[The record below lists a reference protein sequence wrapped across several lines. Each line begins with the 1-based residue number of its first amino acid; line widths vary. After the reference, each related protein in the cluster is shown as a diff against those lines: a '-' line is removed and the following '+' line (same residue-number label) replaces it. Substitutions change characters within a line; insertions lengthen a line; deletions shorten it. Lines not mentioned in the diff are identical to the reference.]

1 MKNVLLFLCL
11 ITPFFVTGQ
20 STYYNVIIENPT
32 DQFITCVYQKSGDS
46 EPKFFKLK
54 LRPTN
59 EVVFSFE
66 IDQDQFVKFIYDKK
80 EIELYVEKG
89 DDLKMKFD
97 ATRLNES
104 LQFEGKGSENN
115 NYIASYNRSRSN
127 KKNDVY
133 KSRYFN
139 VAYDAAIPGR
149 VETTDLMPYINGVEK
164 WRQTRKEEL
173 MSASI
178 SKMLKDYYQTKI
190 KYVADAENLA
200 YHLYSKN
207 IAGRSHNGKIE
218 VPLSNDLD
226 TKHPDVINFLKALTL
241 YNNIDTD
248 FENPDKSFIY
258 DNISKQFTGKPK
270 YFMQALMMVNVF
282 QKSNNANFAI
292 DRFEQF
298 KNSNPYPNFNQMVI
312 DGLEG
317 ELQFMPEAEAP
328 DFEVVMDNGRKV
340 KLSDYK
346 GRVVYIS
353 FWASWCKPCLQG
365 FEKSQDIRKRLEQN
379 GVVLLNVSIDKTEN
393 KWRNS
398 MAKENI
404 LGTNCLAAN
413 IDDMKRLYDIGS
425 IPAYYIVNK
434 KGKFAYLSEK
444 QGRDIFEE
452 FNKLVRE

>member
-1 MKNVLLFLCL
+1 MKNVLLFLL
-11 ITPFFVTGQ
+11 IITPFFVVGQ

-32 DQFITCVYQKSGDS
+32 DQFITCVYQKSGDT
-46 EPKFFKLK
+46 EAKFFKLK

-59 EVVFSFE
+59 EVVFSFD

-80 EIELYVEKG
+80 ELEFYVEKG
-89 DDLKMKFD
+89 DDVKMKFD
-97 ATRLNES
+97 ATRLNET
-104 LQFEGKGSENN
+104 LEFEGKGNENN
-115 NYIASYNRSRSN
+115 NYIAGYNRNRSPAGN
-127 KKNDVY
+127 VTY

-139 VAYDAAIPGR
+139 VTYDAAVSQKVGSQSSQQYMAVLDAWEQSHKAVLANAP
-149 VETTDLMPYINGVEK
+149 
-164 WRQTRKEEL
+164 
-173 MSASI
+173 I
-178 SKMLKDYYQTKI
+178 SKMLKDFYLK
-190 KYVADAENLA
+190 
-200 YHLYSKN
+200 
-207 IAGRSHNGKIE
+207 KIE
-218 VPLSNDLD
+218 FVAETERLGYALYGKKLNIEQQSTTGHAIKNNLD
-226 TKHPDVINFLKALTL
+226 TKHPDVINYLKAKTL
-241 YNNIDTD
+241 HNNIETD
-248 FENPDKSFIY
+248 FENPNKTLIY
-258 DNISKQFTGKPK
+258 ENISKQFSGKAK
-270 YFMQALMMVNVF
+270 YYLQALMMVNVY

-292 DRFEQF
+292 DRFDTF
-298 KNSNPYPNFNQMVI
+298 KKENPYPQFTQMVI

-365 FEKSQDIRKRLEQN
+365 FEKSQDIRKRLKEN
-379 GVVLLNVSIDKTEN
+379 GVVLLNVSIDAKEE

>member
-1 MKNVLLFLCL
+1 MKNVLFFLCL
-11 ITPFFVTGQ
+11 ITPFFVAAQ

-32 DQFITCVYQKSGDS
+32 DQFITCVYQKSGDVES
-46 EPKFFKLK
+46 KFFKLK

-59 EVVFSFE
+59 EVVFSFD

-80 EIELYVEKG
+80 ELELYVEKG
-89 DDLKMKFD
+89 DDVKMKFD
-97 ATRLNES
+97 ATRLNET
-104 LQFEGKGSENN
+104 LQFEGKGNENN
-115 NYIASYNRSRSN
+115 NYIASYNRTRSTD
-127 KKNDVY
+127 KKAIY

-139 VAYDAAIPGR
+139 VEFDAAIAQK
-149 VETTDLMPYINGVEK
+149 VKTLDQSSYFTSINDWENNA
-164 WRQTRKEEL
+164 RQSL
-173 MSASI
+173 INAPI
-178 SKMLKDYYQTKI
+178 SKMLSDFYLKKI
-190 KYVADAENLA
+190 EYVAETERLG
-200 YHLYSKN
+200 YELYAKKLKKVLHAGQGFSVKN
-207 IAGRSHNGKIE
+207 N
-218 VPLSNDLD
+218 LD
-226 TKHPDVINFLKALTL
+226 TKHPDVVNYLTAIL
-241 YNNIDTD
+241 LHNNISTD
-248 FENPDKSFIY
+248 FENPDKTLIY
-258 DNISKQFTGKPK
+258 ENISKQFTGKAK
-270 YFMQALMMVNVF
+270 YFMQALMMVNVY

-292 DRFEQF
+292 DRFENF
-298 KNSNPYPNFNQMVI
+298 KNVNPYPQFTQMVI

-328 DFEVVMDNGRKV
+328 DFEVLMDNGRKV

-365 FEKSQDIRKRLEQN
+365 FRKSQDIRKQLEQN
-379 GVVLLNVSIDKTEN
+379 GVVLLNVSIDDTQD

-404 LGTNCLAAN
+404 LGTNCLATN

-434 KGKFAYLSEK
+434 KGKFSYLSEK

-452 FNKLVRE
+452 FDKLVRE